1 MASLYSKLIDELLT
15 EIATMKKGDK
25 LPSERQLC
33 RDYDVS
39 RTTVRNALGQLVNS
53 GYLYQ
58 IQGKGTFVRE
68 QNRENL
74 SNYYS
79 FTEQTKKNGKTPLSI
94 VTNFK
99 IRLANKN
106 ERQVLGLD
114 DGEKVIS
121 FDRLRLADDVPMM
134 YERTFIPYDKF
145 RKVDKDL
152 LETKAL
158 YDIFEEDFGEKIV
171 NVRERFSA
179 TSMGENVA
187 SSLKLRVNSPSLKIR
202 RFAYNME
209 NDLIEYTISFARPD
223 VFYYETSYNP
233 N

>member
-79 FTEQTKKNGKTPLSI
+79 FTEQTRKNDRTPKSKVLNFTIRDANPEEKKIFEKEEDFSI
-94 VTNFK
+94 IV
-99 IRLANKN
+99 
-106 ERQVLGLD
+106 
-114 DGEKVIS
+114 
-121 FDRLRLADDVPMM
+121 FDRLRLADDEPMM